1 VRTTASPVAC
11 LVLVALAAAC
21 RTEAS
26 PTGTAARPSPAA
38 PAGESPAWTP
48 DRIRQFVVETDRLLL
63 AKRGEV
69 MKKHLGDQAMGQC
82 YGEPAYPM
90 GKASDILPVLESRL
104 TDKALRCYLASY
116 FGCRLG
122 DSIASAGVSLN
133 VPIAAPFQEARAAI
147 LEQNAD
153 RVVAEVGEAEFNM
166 VPGGKLD
173 PTQADGKSELI
184 YKSRYTLVRD
194 AKGVW
199 RISDRVPSFKEWEC
213 RER

>member
-1 VRTTASPVAC
+1 MLR
-11 LVLVALAAAC
+11 
-21 RTEAS
+21 R
-26 PTGTAARPSPAA
+26 ARVP
-38 PAGESPAWTP
+38 
-48 DRIRQFVVETDRLLL
+48 
-63 AKRGEV
+63 
-69 MKKHLGDQAMGQC
+69 H
-82 YGEPAYPM
+82 
-90 GKASDILPVLESRL
+90 GKASEILPVLESRL

-133 VPIAAPFQEARAAI
+133 VPIAAPFQEARTAI

-194 AKGVW
+194 ARGVS
-199 RISDRVPSFKEWEC
+199 RNLRPRALVQGVGVPEEVAARGRGPATFRSAGGT
-213 RER
+213 R